1 MSGARMEQ
9 AWQVLMQGRK
19 EGERTLDVSEARVKQ
34 ETGSNVGD
42 CEQSERVAM
51 GSNVWKMHD
60 IGRWR
65 GEEPQEGKASR
76 RGTEQGPQGNCKVNW
91 DERPTQASDE
101 AEQKARTARGHR
113 SKDGGHASSERKTPR
128 TGVASK
134 VEGDG
139 PTR

>member
-1 MSGARMEQ
+1 MEQ
-9 AWQVLMQGRK
+9 AWQLLMQGRK
-19 EGERTLDVSEARVKQ
+19 EGERTLDVSEAQVTRENRQ
-34 ETGSNVGD
+34 QCWRRRNGASAL
-42 CEQSERVAM
+42 RM

-60 IGRWR
+60 KAA
-65 GEEPQEGKASR
+65 EGAKNLRKGCFAMASR
-76 RGTEQGPQGNCKVNW
+76 KADR